1 MGLLSFSEVIRLSR
15 GIFLSWSWKNFS
27 TIQRSCK
34 LEKIVKLQCF
44 SGLTLVSLLLHLL
57 HLRWGCNLSKCVW
70 GWGWVFRA
78 GTWWV
83 IRMRSLLFPRH
94 PLTRNGD
101 IDSLETL
108 EPHNFTSNQLFKTV
122 MTFFMWL
129 CVNVY
134 ERVCTCNYAGGK
146 TKAEGVN
153 WAASQSE
160 GQYCLTYG
168 FV

>member
-1 MGLLSFSEVIRLSR
+1 
-15 GIFLSWSWKNFS
+15 
-27 TIQRSCK
+27 
-34 LEKIVKLQCF
+34 
-44 SGLTLVSLLLHLL
+44 
-57 HLRWGCNLSKCVW
+57 
-70 GWGWVFRA
+70 
-78 GTWWV
+78 
-83 IRMRSLLFPRH
+83 MRSLLFPRH

-134 ERVCTCNYAGGK
+134 ERVCTGTCNYAGGK

-153 WAASQSE
+153 
-160 GQYCLTYG
+160 
-168 FV
+168 